1 MRKVAILGT
10 SPTWKD
16 APFDDETW
24 EIWSCN
30 APALDLQRCDRI
42 FEIHQRWWDNDEDN
56 EYLRK
61 LRAVKAPRKVYSI
74 VPIGGSEN
82 IVMDRKALF
91 KKYGVTWF
99 SSSFGYMIGQAFEE
113 KIGKIGLWGVDME
126 SREEYIVQQ
135 AGVRHWIDLAP
146 FVDIEIYV
154 PDDSLLRREPV
165 PYPDR
170 FETVQALAFERKAR
184 RIHGM
189 LDKAEQ
195 GLEKAKRT
203 LYFRIGYL
211 DAASAEKYP
220 SDIRRPGENE
230 DRDIMEARWNVERW
244 VAHVARLKGE
254 LFATQHY
261 KRLFVWNV
269 IDPDLGEES
278 AHDVE
283 DCGPI

>member
-1 MRKVAILGT
+1 MRQVAIIGT

-30 APALDLQRCDRI
+30 APAFDLPRCDRI

-56 EYLRK
+56 AYLRK
-61 LRAVKAPRKVYSI
+61 LRAVETPRKVYSI
-74 VPIGGSEN
+74 ISIGGSAN
-82 IVMDRKALF
+82 VVMDRKALF

-99 SSSFGYMIGQAFEE
+99 SSSFGYMIGQAFDE
-113 KIGKIGLWGVDME
+113 KVEKIGLWGVDME

-146 FVDIEIYV
+146 FVGIEIYV

-170 FETVQALAFERKAR
+170 FETVQALKFERQAK
-184 RIHGM
+184 RIMGM
-189 LDKAEQ
+189 IDKAEQ
-195 GLEKAKRT
+195 GLEKAKRQ

-211 DAASAEKYP
+211 DAESADQYL
-220 SDIRRPGENE
+220 SAIRQPREDE
-230 DRDIMEARWNVERW
+230 DRDIMVARWNVEKW

-269 IDPDLGEES
+269 IDPDLGDES

>member
-1 MRKVAILGT
+1 M
-10 SPTWKD
+10 
-16 APFDDETW
+16 
-24 EIWSCN
+24 
-30 APALDLQRCDRI
+30 
-42 FEIHQRWWDNDEDN
+42 
-56 EYLRK
+56 
-61 LRAVKAPRKVYSI
+61 
-74 VPIGGSEN
+74 
-82 IVMDRKALF
+82 
-91 KKYGVTWF
+91 
-99 SSSFGYMIGQAFEE
+99 
-113 KIGKIGLWGVDME
+113 
-126 SREEYIVQQ
+126 
-135 AGVRHWIDLAP
+135 AP
-146 FVDIEIYV
+146 FVDIEMVI

-283 DCGPI
+283 DCGTI